1 MMYTSQIMVLHPS
14 IYPVLHVNYISTQL
28 GENAFLET
36 GDGGSCEGFDA
47 WTVLA
52 AGGPL
57 VLGACGAPGQGLWW
71 CWRWGALGRWGLF
84 PSVL

>member
-1 MMYTSQIMVLHPS
+1 MHTSQIMVLHPY
-14 IYPVLHVNYISTQL
+14 IYPVLHVNCISTQL

-36 GDGGSCEGFDA
+36 GDGGACEGFDA

-57 VLGACGAPGQGLWW
+57 VLGACGAPGQGSL
-71 CWRWGALGRWGLF
+71 
-84 PSVL
+84 SVSPVSCLSGIGSSLPDLP